1 MFDNLIRVNLNE
13 LKKLDA
19 AYANKDEFTEADAK
33 KFDMFTCTLSRLMK
47 SLPYIEEYGYDQDHS
62 LSGRR
67 GRDSMGRYASMDM
80 GPNMSGH
87 WQAPPPPMWSGT
99 YGRSWPT
106 PDYDPRN
113 WR

>member
-19 AYANKDEFTEADAK
+19 AYSGKEEFTEADAK

-47 SLPYIEEYGYDQDHS
+47 SLPYIEEYGYDQDHN

-67 GRDSMGRYASMDM
+67 GRDAMGRYASMDANP
-80 GPNMSGH
+80 GISGH
-87 WQAPPPPMWSGT
+87 WPGPQPMWSGS
-99 YGRSWPT
+99 YRGYP
-106 PDYDPRN
+106 PDY

>member
-19 AYANKDEFTEADAK
+19 AYSSREEFTEADAK
-33 KFDMFTCTLSRLMK
+33 KLDMLTCTLSRLMK

-62 LSGRR
+62 ISGRR
-67 GRDSMGRYASMDM
+67 GRDAMGRYASMNA
-80 GPNMSGH
+80 GPMMSGH
-87 WQAPPPPMWSGT
+87 GPMPPSQWGWDQRGYPPE
-99 YGRSWPT
+99 Y
-106 PDYDPRN
+106 

>member
-19 AYANKDEFTEADAK
+19 AVSSKEEFTEAEAK
-33 KFDMFTCTLSRLMK
+33 KLDLLTCTLSRLMK
-47 SLPYIEEYGYDQDHS
+47 SLPYIEEYGWDQNHD

-80 GPNMSGH
+80 GRDMSGH
-87 WQAPPPPMWSGT
+87 WPGPPPVWSGA
-99 YGRSWPT
+99 YRGYP
-106 PDYDPRN
+106 PDGYYR
-113 WR
+113 

>member
-13 LKKLDA
+13 LSKLNS
-19 AYANKDEFTEADAK
+19 AYANKEEFSEGDAK
-33 KFDMFTCTLSRLMK
+33 KLDTLTCTLSRLMK
-47 SLPYIEEYGYDQDHS
+47 SLPYIEEYGYDKEYG

-67 GRDSMGRYASMDM
+67 SRDNGDNYASMNM

-87 WQAPPPPMWSGT
+87 WPAPTPPWSGA
-99 YGRSWPT
+99 YRGYP
-106 PDYDPRN
+106 PDGY

>member
-19 AYANKDEFTEADAK
+19 AYSSREEFTEADVK
-33 KFDMFTCTLSRLMK
+33 KLDTLTCTLSRLMK
-47 SLPYIEEYGYDQDHS
+47 SLPYIEEYGYDQDHN

-67 GRDSMGRYASMDM
+67 GRDSMGRYASMS
-80 GPNMSGH
+80 PPAMSGH
-87 WQAPPPPMWSGT
+87 WPGPPP
-99 YGRSWPT
+99 SWERGYP
-106 PDYDPRN
+106 PEYN

>member
-13 LKKLDA
+13 LKKLNA
-19 AYANKDEFTEADAK
+19 AYASKDEFTEADAK
-33 KFDMFTCTLSRLMK
+33 KLDTLTCTLSRLMK
-47 SLPYIEEYGYDQDHS
+47 SLPYIEEYGYDQDHD

-87 WQAPPPPMWSGT
+87 WPGPPPMWSGS
-99 YGRSWPT
+99 YKGYP
-106 PDYDPRN
+106 PDNY

>member
-19 AYANKDEFTEADAK
+19 AYSSREEFTEADAK
-33 KFDMFTCTLSRLMK
+33 KFDMLTCTLSRLMK
-47 SLPYIEEYGYDQDHS
+47 SLPYIEEYGYDQDHN

-67 GRDSMGRYASMDM
+67 GRDSMGRYASMNS
-80 GPNMSGH
+80 GPAMSGH
-87 WQAPPPPMWSGT
+87 WPGPPPVWSGEYASMQRGYPPDT
-99 YGRSWPT
+99 Y
-106 PDYDPRN
+106 

>member
-13 LKKLDA
+13 LNKLNA
-19 AYANKDEFTEADAK
+19 AYANKEEFSEADAK
-33 KFDMFTCTLSRLMK
+33 KLDMFTCTLSRLMK
-47 SLPYIEEYGYDQDHS
+47 SLPYIEEYGWDQNHD

-80 GPNMSGH
+80 PNMSGH
-87 WQAPPPPMWSGT
+87 WQTPPPPPMWSGD
-99 YGRSWPT
+99 YRRYP
-106 PDYDPRN
+106 PDNY

>member
-13 LKKLDA
+13 LKKLDS
-19 AYANKDEFTEADAK
+19 AYANKEEFTEADAK
-33 KFDMFTCTLSRLMK
+33 KLDMFTCTLSRLMK

-67 GRDSMGRYASMDM
+67 GRDSMGRYTSMDM
-80 GPNMSGH
+80 GANMSGH
-87 WQAPPPPMWSGT
+87 WQTPPPPPMWSGS
-99 YGRSWPT
+99 YRGYP
-106 PDYDPRN
+106 PDNY